1 LPSPQQAYTD
11 KLNTALRSLRERGGA
26 EKELAKLGIDA
37 ILVRLNDVP
46 ADLRTAITNNG
57 GGYVNHDI
65 YWRCLSSPALPEGQA
80 RESATLSQL
89 VGRPGPS
96 DSSSSPL
103 GQAIARDF
111 GSFEAMRKQF
121 NDMSL
126 ALFGSGW
133 VWLYVH
139 VDPSAERPAAIGTL
153 RLRST
158 ANQDNPQTLDQN
170 GEHVLLLT
178 IDVWEHAY
186 YGSTAHKARQRWG
199 LLASPRQCLVVPCT
213 ALTLMI
219 CSLVVFTSDACF
231 VSGLLQPARSFR
243 RRILVRRELGGRGSY
258 LQGARR
264 CSSGGA

>member
-1 LPSPQQAYTD
+1 
-11 KLNTALRSLRERGGA
+11 LNTALRSLRERGGA

-103 GQAIARDF
+103 GQAIVRDF

-121 NDMSL
+121 SDMSL

-139 VDPSAERPAAIGTL
+139 VDPSAEGPAAIGTL

-170 GEHVLLLT
+170 GKHVLLLT

-186 YGSTAHKARQRWG
+186 YGSVPNTMRSVRCGAVGVSTSMLR
-199 LLASPRQCLVVPCT
+199 LAV
-213 ALTLMI
+213 ALPLMV
-219 CSLVVFTSDACF
+219 CSLVAFTSCVLCQWIITTNAL
-231 VSGLLQPARSFR
+231 VSSTRS
-243 RRILVRRELGGRGSY
+243 GPS
-258 LQGARR
+258 
-264 CSSGGA
+264 